1 MAVVIVRLIKKIT
14 PTEYSPGGLFL
25 IVGRFFHVF
34 ENLIE
39 FLFVQWLGYF
49 GVVFHDIILLG
60 LLLA

>member
-1 MAVVIVRLIKKIT
+1 ML
-14 PTEYSPGGLFL
+14 GGLLL
-25 IVGRFFHVF
+25 IVGRFFHIF

-39 FLFVQWLGYF
+39 FFFVQGFGYF